1 MLVVENIEKSIGGK
15 NIISPVSF
23 EVKQGE
29 FVTVLGP
36 NGAGKSTLFKLLS
49 LATQPTKGKIFIN
62 GKQASSLSSDLRKEI
77 GVISHHTFLY
87 DNLSALENLRFYG
100 QAYQVSNI
108 EKRIKEVLRYVGLQ
122 MYTYDAVRTYS
133 RGMQQR
139 LAIARAILHNPAI
152 LFLDEPYT
160 GLDQHAIQILNEV
173 LESLHKDNRTLF
185 MITHNYEDALALS
198 NRLLVIAKGR
208 IVYDADTTGI
218 KSEEFRKIYLK
229 LVGSEERRV

>member
-1 MLVVENIEKSIGGK
+1 MLVVENVEKSIGGK
-15 NIISPVSF
+15 NILHPTSF
-23 EVKQGE
+23 EVPKGD

-49 LATQPTKGKIFIN
+49 LATSPSKGKIIIN
-62 GKQASSLSSDLRKEI
+62 GKEATSTSADLRKEI

-100 QAYQVSNI
+100 QAYQVKDL

-122 MYTYDAVRTYS
+122 LYIYDSVRTYS

-139 LAIARAILHNPAI
+139 LAIARSILHNPSI

-160 GLDQHAIQILNEV
+160 GLDQHAIQILNDV
-173 LESLHKDNRTLF
+173 LASLNKEQRTLF
-185 MITHNYEDALALS
+185 MITHNYEDALSLS
-198 NRLLVIAKGR
+198 NRLMVIVKGK
-208 IVYDADTTGI
+208 IVYDEDSSGI
-218 KSEEFRKIYLK
+218 KADEFRRIYLQ
-229 LVGSEERRV
+229 LVGSVEKHA